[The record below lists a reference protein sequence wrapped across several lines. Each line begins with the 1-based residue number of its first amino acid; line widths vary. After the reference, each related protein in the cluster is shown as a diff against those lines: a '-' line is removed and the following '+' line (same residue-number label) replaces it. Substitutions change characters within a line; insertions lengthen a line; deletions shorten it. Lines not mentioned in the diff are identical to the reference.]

1 MLGKFFDWLGGGKRE
16 EEPGQE
22 VLYKDYSIRPTARRD
37 GGHWLT
43 AGVITKTFEAGVSK
57 EHHFISAETHDA
69 KSAAAEVPTIK
80 GKKIVDEFGDRMF
93 K

>member
-43 AGVITKTFEAGVSK
+43 AGVITKTFDLILWSCNHTRQFVQ
-57 EHHFISAETHDA
+57 
-69 KSAAAEVPTIK
+69 VPI
-80 GKKIVDEFGDRMF
+80 
-93 K
+93 